1 MVENYFSLFGDR
13 PFFKA
18 IMMLN
23 LSIPIDCK
31 RRPIAYELID
41 SLLFFINL
49 DCFREQSPLFIR
61 GFDDELIKLIKLT
74 LFNLG

>member
-1 MVENYFSLFGDR
+1 MVENYFSLFRDR

-18 IMMLN
+18 IMILN
-23 LSIPIDCK
+23 LSIPFDYI
-31 RRPIAYELID
+31 RRPLAYELID

-49 DCFREQSPLFIR
+49 DYFREQSPLIIR

-74 LFNLG
+74 LINLG